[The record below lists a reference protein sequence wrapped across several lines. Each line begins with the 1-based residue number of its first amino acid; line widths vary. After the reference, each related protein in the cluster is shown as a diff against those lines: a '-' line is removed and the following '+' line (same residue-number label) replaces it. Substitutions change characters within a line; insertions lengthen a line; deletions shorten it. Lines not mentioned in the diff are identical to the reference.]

1 MGHFDRLRTSKLKA
15 DTVEA
20 FGTAQSLGCKKF
32 VSFTG
37 TLANI
42 DDSVAFTD
50 GDCLVE
56 LGELDMLIPSGHV
69 AASKFVVDK
78 AILNVTTA
86 AGVTLVANLRVSAT
100 SGTASNG
107 ALTSGTE
114 IVGAGATYYDGQISA
129 DLSVTEKDLNLNSA
143 GVQLHTPFQDYDAA
157 KKFLYLCTTT
167 ALSAANATTAKAG
180 RFTLHLEYTVV

>member
-42 DDSVAFTD
+42 DDSAAYAD

-69 AASKFVVDK
+69 AASKFIVDK

-86 AGVTLVANLRVSAT
+86 AGTALLANLRVSAT
-100 SGTASNG
+100 SGTASNS

-114 IVGAGATYYDGQISA
+114 IVGAGATYYNGQIA
-129 DLSVTEKDLNLNSA
+129 ANLTVTEADLNLNSA
-143 GVQLHTPFQDYDAA
+143 GVQLHTPFQDYDAT

-167 ALSAANATTAKAG
+167 TLTTGNAATAQDG

>member
-42 DDSVAFTD
+42 DDSEAFAD
-50 GDCLVE
+50 ADCLVE
-56 LGELDMLIPSGHV
+56 LGELDMLIPSSHV

-86 AGVTLVANLRVSAT
+86 TGTALPANLSISAT
-100 SGTASNG
+100 SGTASNA

-114 IVGAGATYYDGQISA
+114 IVGAGATYYNGQLAA
-129 DLSVTEKDLNLNSA
+129 DLSVTEIDLNLNSA
-143 GVQLHTPFQDYDAA
+143 VVQLHTPFQDYDAT
-157 KKFLYLCTTT
+157 KKFLYLCAGASLT
-167 ALSAANATTAKAG
+167 AANATTAQAC

>member
-1 MGHFDRLRTSKLKA
+1 ML
-15 DTVEA
+15 
-20 FGTAQSLGCKKF
+20 
-32 VSFTG
+32 SFTG

-42 DDSVAFTD
+42 DASVAFTD

-69 AASKFVVDK
+69 VASKFVVDK
-78 AILNVTTA
+78 AILNVTTV
-86 AGVTLVANLRVSAT
+86 AGATLVGNLRVSAT
-100 SGTASNG
+100 SGTASNT

-114 IVGAGATYYDGQISA
+114 IVGAGATYYNGQTAA
-129 DLSVTEKDLNLNSA
+129 DLSVAEADLNLNSA

-167 ALSAANATTAKAG
+167 ALSAANATTAQAG